1 MKTTAPMQLYRQ
13 YGGCHADITAL
24 DWSQDGRW
32 IAVVSKD
39 LAARVFSLHALE
51 GYRVPTLSGHKDT
64 PVGIF
69 FASRPAAS
77 DISLG
82 DSSPADLLTVSRD
95 GALFTWEFQASS
107 PAADVQHQSASAADA
122 QHKSTSV
129 AGEQQRSALAAENG
143 AEPDGAEADGSI
155 QPRKKQ
161 RTAVPPG
168 KDFAAGDNPDLKTRE
183 AHAGCKISHA
193 CRAIVTAMHIAT
205 SWCPLRC
212 RF

>member
-1 MKTTAPMQLYRQ
+1 MKMTAPMQLYRQ

-24 DWSQDGRW
+24 DWSEDGRW

-39 LAARVFSLHALE
+39 LAARVYSLHALE

-69 FASRPAAS
+69 FVSGPAAS

-107 PAADVQHQSASAADA
+107 PAADEQHQSASTAD
-122 QHKSTSV
+122 
-129 AGEQQRSALAAENG
+129 EQQQRASAAENG
-143 AEPDGAEADGSI
+143 AEPDGEEADEGV

-161 RTAVPPG
+161 KADVPPG
-168 KDFAAGDNPDLKTRE
+168 KDFAAGDSPLLKHAVCMHPGCTLLM
-183 AHAGCKISHA
+183 HAGLS
-193 CRAIVTAMHIAT
+193 
-205 SWCPLRC
+205 
-212 RF
+212 